1 MSIFSHNIYENV
13 RTGVIVIH
21 SGRLLLLEPYKPG
34 AGWQLPGGGLERN
47 ESLAECGE
55 REVFEETG
63 IHVKVSRVAFLREWV
78 VPKYCVSFEDGE
90 GIGFGLEVFL
100 YAQLAAQRSEL
111 RLERPDAQTPHWVPL
126 AKVPTLPVWPK
137 ELKTLA
143 SIAISRPTPQGV
155 PSFVSQL
162 DSPDAPAP
170 EATIFA

>member
-1 MSIFSHNIYENV
+1 MSIFSHNVYENV
-13 RTGVIVIH
+13 RTRVIVIH
-21 SGRLLLLEPYKPG
+21 LARLLLLEPYKPG
-34 AGWQLPGGGLERN
+34 AGWQLPGGGLEPN

-63 IHVKVSRVAFLREWV
+63 IQVKVSSVAFLREWV
-78 VPKYCVSFEDGE
+78 VPKYCSSYEDGE
-90 GIGFGLEVFL
+90 GVGFGLEVFL
-100 YAQLAAQRSEL
+100 YAHLTTQPSAL

-126 AKVPTLPVWPK
+126 AQLPMLPVWPK

-143 SIAISRPTPQGV
+143 GIAISGHTPQGV

-162 DSPDAPAP
+162 ESPDVPAP

>member
-13 RTGVIVIH
+13 RTRVIVIH
-21 SGRLLLLEPYKPG
+21 LARLLLLEPYKPG
-34 AGWQLPGGGLERN
+34 AGWQLPGGGLEQN

-63 IHVKVSRVAFLREWV
+63 IQVKVSRVAFLREWV
-78 VPKYCVSFEDGE
+78 VPKYCVPDEPGE
-90 GIGFGLEVFL
+90 GAGFRLEVFL
-100 YAQLAAQRSEL
+100 YAQLTAQHSEL

-126 AKVPTLPVWPK
+126 AQLATLPVWPK

-143 SIAISRPTPQGV
+143 SIASSGHTPSGV

-162 DSPDAPAP
+162 ESPDAPAP